1 MSSDREIKTRNSR
14 DIQGAYPEQELTRK
28 ILEAAF
34 AVHNTLGAGFL
45 EKVYEN
51 ALALELR
58 ERGIACQQQLSL
70 QVRYKHAV
78 VGDYAADLIVET
90 KVLLELKA
98 CAMLE
103 PNHEAQLINYLR
115 ATGLRVGLLLN
126 FGRPRLQYRRF
137 VC

>member
-1 MSSDREIKTRNSR
+1 MNAPPEAEVNL
-14 DIQGAYPEQELTRK
+14 YPEQALTEK

-51 ALALELR
+51 ALAIELR
-58 ERGIACQQQLSL
+58 AKGITCQQQHPLK
-70 QVRYKHAV
+70 VTYKNAL
-78 VGDYAADLIVET
+78 VGDYLADLVVDGR
-90 KVLLELKA
+90 VLMELKA
-98 CAMLE
+98 CTALDSS
-103 PNHEAQLINYLR
+103 HEAQVLNYLR
-115 ATGLRVGLLLN
+115 ASGLRVGLLLN